1 MSAGSCSLWRGGW
14 RRGPESSW
22 TFGYRPSC
30 HGRDTTLRGTGRA
43 RCQSVSLF
51 YRMNLITGSITPL
64 ARLTRDKSRKIK
76 NNKEET
82 ENNFNTTSVTSSI
95 TETALDSIVS
105 LEVSRPTGHN
115 IWLHIS
121 FHVLSV
127 YSSKQT
133 PPFPLGTDR
142 EFLTRISIHLSHS
155 NCIQL
160 CFFTLEIEKHQIVGI
175 FSPDFKI
182 YIFFADLV
190 TFQTRV
196 KTSPILIFLDIPQQQ
211 WCFLIA
217 GECEGFV
224 IVYYCL
230 RI

>member
-1 MSAGSCSLWRGGW
+1 M
-14 RRGPESSW
+14 
-22 TFGYRPSC
+22 
-30 HGRDTTLRGTGRA
+30 
-43 RCQSVSLF
+43 
-51 YRMNLITGSITPL
+51 LITGSQHHTP
-64 ARLTRDKSRKIK
+64 RLTRDKSRKIK

-82 ENNFNTTSVTSSI
+82 ENNFNTASVTSSI
-95 TETALDSIVS
+95 TET
-105 LEVSRPTGHN
+105 LEVSRPAGHN

-121 FHVLSV
+121 LHVVSV

-155 NCIQL
+155 NCSQL
-160 CFFTLEIEKHQIVGI
+160 CFFTVEIEKLQIVGI

-196 KTSPILIFLDIPQQQ
+196 KTSPILIFLDIHQQQ
-211 WCFLIA
+211 WGFLLVMLMWRL
-217 GECEGFV
+217 V

-230 RI
+230 RL